1 VPQQPEESEEQ
12 EGLIMYPKMVVNLKK
27 LQQNLDAVAAITK
40 DRGSCSLMIVTKGMC
55 ADPEMAK
62 MIAADPKVDYMADSR
77 VKNLASYVDI
87 AHQGGKKTVLLRIP
101 MHDEVEDVVKY
112 ADISFNSEL
121 STLRLL
127 NKAAADAGK
136 VHDIVLMIDLGDLRE
151 GIFFQNPELID
162 EAVDEIMAMEHINL
176 YGIAVNLTCYGAIIP
191 KYENLSQLVEIA
203 ESIESRTGHKLQMVS
218 GGNSSSIYLVDK
230 GELPEGINN
239 LRLGEAFLLGNDTAY
254 ETDLPGTTGDALILE
269 AQIVELKEKPSLPI
283 GEVGVD
289 AFGEKP
295 YYEDRGIMKR
305 AIIAVGKQDTDL
317 GSMTPVDPQIEIM
330 GGSSDHT
337 ILDVTHCDKDYQV
350 GDVVSFTLG
359 YGGMLKVATSPYVSR
374 EYVK

>member
-1 VPQQPEESEEQ
+1 
-12 EGLIMYPKMVVNLKK
+12 MYPKLVIDLNK
-27 LQQNLDAVAAITK
+27 LQQNLDAVADITE
-40 DRGSCSLMIVTKGMC
+40 RGGCSLMIVTKGLC

-62 MIAADPKVDYMADSR
+62 LVAASPRVSYMADSR
-77 VKNLASYVDI
+77 VQNLASYCDI
-87 AHQGGKKTVLLRIP
+87 AREAGKKTLLLRIP
-101 MHDEVEDVVKY
+101 MHDEVEDVIKY
-112 ADISFNSEL
+112 ADVSFNSEL
-121 STLRLL
+121 STIRLL
-127 NKAAADAGK
+127 NEAAARAGK

-151 GIFFQNPELID
+151 GIFFQREELIWD
-162 EAVDEIMAMEHINL
+162 AVEEILTLENIHL
-176 YGIAVNLTCYGAIIP
+176 HGIAVNLTCYGAIIP
-191 KYENLSQLVEIA
+191 KNDNLSQLVRIAGEI
-203 ESIESRTGHKLQMVS
+203 EKRFDYKLEMVS
-218 GGNSSSIYLVDK
+218 GGNSSSIYLIDK

-254 ETDLPGTTGDALILE
+254 ETDLPGTTGDAMVLQ

-289 AFGEKP
+289 AFGQKP

-317 GSMTPVDPQIEIM
+317 DSMTPVDPQVEIM

-350 GDVVSFTLG
+350 GDIVSFTLG
-359 YGGMLKVATSPYVSR
+359 YGGMLKTATSPYVAK
-374 EYVK
+374 EYIK